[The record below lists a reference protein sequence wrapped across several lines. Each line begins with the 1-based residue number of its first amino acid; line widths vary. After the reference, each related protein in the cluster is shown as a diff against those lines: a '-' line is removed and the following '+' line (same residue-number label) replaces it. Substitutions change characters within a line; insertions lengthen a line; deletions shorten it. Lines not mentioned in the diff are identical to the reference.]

1 MFKINKKIIY
11 SLLALK
17 YIANKKSASLTSAQ
31 EISDSFHIPFDT
43 TAKVLQSLH
52 RINILDSTKGVK
64 GGYQLNKKLSE
75 ISYLDVLKTV
85 NEHRSLDK
93 NEIEQAQD
101 ENFALL
107 NITLKLN
114 LKVNEV
120 LSKLFLDEI
129 LEKELNLE
137 DLKMAESSSDIHS
150 DPTDMNRTH
159 TNEAQE
165 MVL

>member
-17 YIANKKSASLTSAQ
+17 YISSKQSESLTSAQ

-75 ISYLDVLKTV
+75 ISYMDILRTV
-85 NEHRSLDK
+85 NEHRSLEK
-93 NEIEQAQD
+93 NEIEKAQNED
-101 ENFALL
+101 FALL

-129 LEKELNLE
+129 LEKNINLD
-137 DLKMAESSSDIHS
+137 DLKIIEASYSNRDETHPLNR
-150 DPTDMNRTH
+150 PTE
-159 TNEAQE
+159 NEAQE

>member
-17 YIANKKSASLTSAQ
+17 YIANKKSANLTSAQ

-75 ISYLDVLKTV
+75 ISYLDILKTV
-85 NEHRSLDK
+85 NEHRSFDQ

-129 LEKELNLE
+129 LEKEVNMD
-137 DLKMAESSSDIHS
+137 DLKIMETSGV
-150 DPTDMNRTH
+150 TRGENLDMNRSVAH
-159 TNEAQE
+159 DAQE

>member
-93 NEIEQAQD
+93 NELEQAQD

-129 LEKELNLE
+129 LEKELDLD
-137 DLKMAESSSDIHS
+137 DLKIIETSSSTREET
-150 DPTDMNRTH
+150 PDMNRTT

>member
-17 YIANKKSASLTSAQ
+17 YIANKKESGLTSAQ

-52 RINILDSTKGVK
+52 RIKILDSTKGVK
-64 GGYQLNKKLSE
+64 GGYQLNKRLSE

-93 NEIEQAQD
+93 NEITQAQN
-101 ENFALL
+101 ENSALL

-129 LEKELNLE
+129 LEKNLNLDE
-137 DLKMAESSSDIHS
+137 LKIIEAAYDVPEQLSEQ
-150 DPTDMNRTH
+150 NRLSE
-159 TNEAQE
+159 NEARE
-165 MVL
+165 MSL

>member
-75 ISYLDVLKTV
+75 ISYLDILKTV
-85 NEHRSLDK
+85 NEHRSFDQ

-129 LEKELNLE
+129 LEKEVNPD
-137 DLKMAESSSDIHS
+137 DLKIIETSSV
-150 DPTDMNRTH
+150 TRGENLDMNRSVAH
-159 TNEAQE
+159 DAQE